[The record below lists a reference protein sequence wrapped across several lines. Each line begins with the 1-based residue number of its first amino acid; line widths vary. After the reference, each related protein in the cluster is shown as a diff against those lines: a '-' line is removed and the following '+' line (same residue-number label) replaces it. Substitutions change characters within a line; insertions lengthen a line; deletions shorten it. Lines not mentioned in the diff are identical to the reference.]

1 MAEFDRRRFLGSL
14 TALAAAGCQTADGLR
29 LEGSSCGASGVT
41 PLEPVVRAR
50 PHGPALCIDAHAHFF
65 NATDIQVA
73 GYLTGPVAHSMP
85 EWERRLIAAA
95 APIMQW
101 LGHRFPPTAKDEL
114 RSLCA
119 RVTAV
124 RPAAFGDPSSALR
137 QEMEAE
143 RVAYRRRLAETLRET
158 IGRETR
164 FRLLYEQQL
173 RRNFDAR
180 RSMLLRRGL
189 TTDAAALTAPVDPLG
204 DEAIFNA
211 LQNSGIPRDPVL
223 QMVDREI
230 DPDARS
236 PEGVLAFLGCM
247 LSPRH
252 HNLMQ
257 YAQSFSSDAG
267 AFGVDACIAAMVDF
281 DRWLGK
287 QPTPSSLRD
296 QVLIHEQLAVLSG
309 GYMLPL
315 VAYNPWVD
323 IADQDAS
330 LDIVEWAV
338 KEHGCVGAKIYPP
351 IGYSPAGNASLPSG
365 ALLPRPDN
373 KLLDQKLHAF
383 YRKCLELDI
392 VVMAHAAES
401 MGRDDN
407 HDAVGAPARWQDA
420 LRLPNVAG
428 LRVNAGHFG
437 GDGDKSSAAPSHWT
451 HSFAEAM
458 RIEEAGGL
466 YADLAYWTDLRDPA
480 LGAQARLR
488 DVVAMPASHGHSVA
502 DRIMFGTDWF
512 MMSTQNDW
520 PSYPADVASFVATLT
535 SVPQFGD
542 KTFYR
547 NIARCY
553 GLGKRG
559 EFRGRNRERLEAFYA
574 SWKIPAPKWMAKLDA
589 AL

>member
-1 MAEFDRRRFLGSL
+1 MA
-14 TALAAAGCQTADGLR
+14 ALAAAGCQTTDNLHFVDR
-29 LEGSSCGASGVT
+29 NCGTSGVT
-41 PLEPVVRAR
+41 PLEPVVRAKPR
-50 PHGPALCIDAHAHFF
+50 GPALCIDAHAHFF

-85 EWERRLIAAA
+85 KWEQRLIAAA

-101 LGHRFPPTAKDEL
+101 IGHTFPPTAKDEL

-119 RVTAV
+119 RVAAL

-158 IGRETR
+158 IGGETQ
-164 FRLLYEQQL
+164 FRLLYEQQQQ
-173 RRNFDAR
+173 RNFDAR

-189 TTDAAALTAPVDPLG
+189 STDAAALTAPADPLG
-204 DEAIFNA
+204 TAAIFNA
-211 LQNSGIPRDPVL
+211 LQNSGTPQDPML
-223 QMVDREI
+223 QMIDREI

-236 PEGVLAFLGCM
+236 PEGVLAFLSYM

-257 YAQSFSSDAG
+257 YAQSFSSGAG
-267 AFGVDACIAAMVDF
+267 AFGVDACIGAMVNF
-281 DRWLGK
+281 DLWLGK

-330 LDIVEWAV
+330 LGIVEWAV

-365 ALLPRPDN
+365 TLLPRPNN

-383 YRKCLELDI
+383 YRKCIELDI

-401 MGRDDN
+401 MGPDDK

-437 GDGDKSSAAPSHWT
+437 GDGDKSLAAPSHWT
-451 HSFAEAM
+451 RSFAEVM

-466 YADLAYWTDLRDPA
+466 NADLGFWTDLRDQA
-480 LGAQARLR
+480 LPAQARLR
-488 DVVAMPASHGHSVA
+488 EVVAMPASHGHSVA
-502 DRIMFGTDWF
+502 DRVMFGTDWF

-520 PSYPADVASFVATLT
+520 PGYPADVAAFVATLT
-535 SVPQFGD
+535 SAPQFLD
-542 KTFYR
+542 KAFYR
-547 NIARCY
+547 NVVRCY
-553 GLGKRG
+553 GLGRSG

-589 AL
+589 TL